1 MESSGLVGLSGCT
14 GFIGA
19 AILARLSKAKVVVF
33 ARKPA
38 IFPDYSS
45 RQLELNGSFD
55 FGHSFEGIDTF
66 IHGAALVHSMSKDAI
81 GMEDEYRTVNIEG
94 TLNLAKQAAD
104 SGVKRF
110 IFLSS
115 IKVNGESTNNRKA
128 FTPFDEPHPVDA
140 YASSKANAEIGL
152 RKIAAETGME
162 VVIIRPPLV
171 YGPGVKANFSAMMKL
186 AKKNLPLPFGAINN
200 KRSLVA
206 LDNLV
211 DLIITC
217 IGHPKAANQ
226 TFLVSDD
233 HDVSTAE
240 LLKMMTRAAGKEP
253 RLAPVPV
260 VWLQLAAKI
269 TGQQSV
275 IERLCGNLQVDIS
288 HTKEALDWVPPLSLE
303 EGIRHCFIKD
313 DLC

>member
-1 MESSGLVGLSGCT
+1 MESNGLVGLSGCT

-45 RQLELNGSFD
+45 RQLELNGFFD

-128 FTPFDEPHPVDA
+128 FTPFDEPHPFDA

-152 RKIAAETGME
+152 RKLAGETGME

-211 DLIITC
+211 DLVITC

-240 LLKMMTRAAGKEP
+240 LLKMMTRAAGNEP
-253 RLAPVPV
+253 RLVPVPV
-260 VWLQLAAKI
+260 VWLRLAAKI

-275 IERLCGNLQVDIS
+275 IERLCGNLQLDIS

-303 EGIRHCFIKD
+303 EGIRRCFIKE